1 MSSSTIS
8 NVTRRSW
15 FRLVGA
21 LAAVLFLAPGVWA
34 KDGDVRLS
42 TNLSGAAIQGVVPS
56 GHADYRARGAERRF
70 SVEVEDVKL
79 PQGTVLSIVVQG
91 VEVGTVA
98 LDSLGGAD
106 LNLDS
111 RIDTVPVVA
120 SGGLIVV
127 TVKSSGQAILS
138 GVI

>member
-1 MSSSTIS
+1 MFTRKSSS
-8 NVTRRSW
+8 VTRRSW
-15 FRLVGA
+15 LRVV
-21 LAAVLFLAPGVWA
+21 AVLGAVVLFSPAVWA

-42 TNLSGAAIQGVVPS
+42 TALSGAAIGGVVPS
-56 GHADYRARGAERRF
+56 GHADYRARGTERRF

-79 PQGTVLSIVVQG
+79 PSGTVLSILVQG
-91 VEVGTVA
+91 VEVGTVT
-98 LDSLGGAD
+98 LDGQGGAD

-120 SGGLIVV
+120 SGSLIVV
-127 TVKSSGQAILS
+127 TVKSSGQAVVS